1 MTKTKRTQELSRREQ
16 QAMDIVYAR
25 GKVSAADVQVR
36 LPGNPSYPATR
47 MLLKRLHEKGLLSFV
62 MEGAKYIYSPRTP
75 KQKAGK
81 AALDRLVSTFFDG
94 SQAKAFNAFLGTSS
108 ESLSDAELDELER
121 LIANA
126 KARRK

>member
-1 MTKTKRTQELSRREQ
+1 MTKATRTQELSRRER
-16 QAMDIVYAR
+16 QAMDIVYAT

-47 MLLKRLHEKGLLSFV
+47 MLLKRLHEKGFLSFV
-62 MEGAKYIYSPRTP
+62 MQGAKYIYSPSTP

-81 AALDRLVSTFFDG
+81 AALDRLVRTFFDG
-94 SQAKAFNAFLGTSS
+94 SQAKAFNAFLGNST
-108 ESLSDAELDELER
+108 ESLSDEELDELE
-121 LIANA
+121 LFIANA